1 MAEPAGREGFLG
13 RWSRLKRET
22 RTGELPDESP
32 VQPMVP
38 ERLDEAA
45 AAVPAEIAAAPP
57 AAEEEPDLSDL
68 PPLDS
73 LDAGSDYTGFL
84 RRDVPEEL
92 RRQALRKAWASD
104 PAIAGFRGFA
114 EYDWDYNAPGYGALR
129 PTDDIARLLDA
140 VLPDEKRE
148 EEAVEE
154 EVVVA
159 EAPSE
164 EEQGNGELPVDTT
177 CPLPDPPPLSA
188 DLRSACGVSTKQG
201 FGGGGGQELCQSA
214 TAVPPPPG
222 GGG

>member
-1 MAEPAGREGFLG
+1 MADPAGTEGFLG
-13 RWSRLKRET
+13 RWSRRKRET
-22 RTGELPDESP
+22 RTEEAP
-32 VQPMVP
+32 VETPIQPMVP
-38 ERLDEAA
+38 ERVDGAP

-57 AAEEEPDLSDL
+57 AADEEEAPDLSDL

-148 EEAVEE
+148 EEVEE

-159 EAPSE
+159 DSQE
-164 EEQGNGELPVDTT
+164 ELADGELPGDAT
-177 CPLPDPPPLSA
+177 CPDADPTPLGDCRLHTPRNA
-188 DLRSACGVSTKQG
+188 
-201 FGGGGGQELCQSA
+201 
-214 TAVPPPPG
+214 AVIPSPPG
-222 GGG
+222 RGVG